1 MKLIKPSFEIL
12 PTTGSIVE
20 DIERAARTCYKSEEK
35 IKEGSAEKMVKF
47 LIERNHTAMLEHGTI
62 YLYLYP
68 GTAITGYKY
77 RDNRYSKYVEIRET
91 EKLSPKIHKY
101 ITTNY
106 RVLVENGW
114 LDDLQYQCSPTKYHE
129 KRISVRFICDRG
141 ITHELVRHRVFSFAQ
156 ESTRF
161 CNYSKNKFGN
171 ELTFIIPC
179 WYNFLEGS
187 YKLFDDGWN
196 IENYQDKCDI
206 IKHSSIEYHF
216 TPNFWCKYTQEYN
229 FLNLLKYSED
239 TYFELLNGIEDDN
252 NKLVSKQ
259 TPQQARSV
267 LPNSLK
273 TELIMT
279 GFVSDWK
286 GFFKLRDNSHAH
298 PQAFELAHPLH
309 EEFKKL
315 NLI

>member
-77 RDNRYSKYVEIRET
+77 RDNKYSKYVEIRET

-114 LDDLQYQCSPTKYHE
+114 LDDLQYQCSPTK
-129 KRISVRFICDRG
+129 
-141 ITHELVRHRVFSFAQ
+141 
-156 ESTRF
+156 
-161 CNYSKNKFGN
+161 
-171 ELTFIIPC
+171 
-179 WYNFLEGS
+179 
-187 YKLFDDGWN
+187 
-196 IENYQDKCDI
+196 
-206 IKHSSIEYHF
+206 
-216 TPNFWCKYTQEYN
+216 
-229 FLNLLKYSED
+229 
-239 TYFELLNGIEDDN
+239 
-252 NKLVSKQ
+252 
-259 TPQQARSV
+259 
-267 LPNSLK
+267 
-273 TELIMT
+273 
-279 GFVSDWK
+279 
-286 GFFKLRDNSHAH
+286 
-298 PQAFELAHPLH
+298 
-309 EEFKKL
+309 
-315 NLI
+315 